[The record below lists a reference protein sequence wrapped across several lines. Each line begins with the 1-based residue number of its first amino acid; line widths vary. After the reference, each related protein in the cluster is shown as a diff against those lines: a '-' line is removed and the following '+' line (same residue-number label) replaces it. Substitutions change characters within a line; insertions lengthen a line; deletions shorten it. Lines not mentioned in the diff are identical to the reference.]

1 VNELIRF
8 VQAVLDQA
16 TERHAAEQARC
27 AEVEAEGFRIV
38 DGGQTTPYDD
48 DSKCGYA
55 ISDFRTGEVL
65 ARGHGTYEE
74 FDAAWDTMGDKLGQ
88 PLYHRDR
95 IFDEVLDRDD
105 NRAWPATTLP
115 KSLATAL
122 QEWADGY
129 QDDARAWMTAAALEG
144 ARSAG

>member
-16 TERHAAEQARC
+16 AERHDAEQARC

-38 DGGQTTPYDD
+38 DGGQTTSYDD

-65 ARGHGTYEE
+65 AKGYGPAED
-74 FDAAWDTMGDKLGQ
+74 FDAAWDALADKLRQ

-95 IFDEVLDRDD
+95 IFDEVLESDDRQS
-105 NRAWPATTLP
+105 WPSTTLP

-129 QDDARAWMTAAALEG
+129 KDDARAWIAAA
-144 ARSAG
+144 A

>member
-16 TERHAAEQARC
+16 AERHDAEQARC
-27 AEVEAEGFRIV
+27 AAVEAEGFRIV
-38 DGGQTTPYDD
+38 DGGQTTSYDD

-65 ARGHGTYEE
+65 AKGYGPAED
-74 FDAAWDTMGDKLGQ
+74 FDAAWDTLADKLRQ

-95 IFDEVLDRDD
+95 IFDEVLESDDRQS
-105 NRAWPATTLP
+105 WPATTLP

-129 QDDARAWMTAAALEG
+129 KDDARAWIAAA
-144 ARSAG
+144 A